1 MIRQLKEIKGT
12 QIQKKDLQASLFAD
26 DMITCISEPKDS
38 TRKFLQLINTF
49 SKIAVY
55 KTDSKTL
62 VALLYTND
70 KWTQKEMEKITPFTI
85 KS

>member
-26 DMITCISEPKDS
+26 DMITCISS